1 MDQRDQRQCE
11 RAVRER
17 TAVREPRSNAS
28 AAAVVV
34 LVILSLVVAVP
45 LRAAA
50 QEPAA
55 TTTTTEAPPAT
66 EPPAQQQPPPPPPEQ
81 TTTTQAP
88 QGPPPPPPSGGQ
100 PPEDSGPG
108 EVPQDEV
115 VVPPPE
121 GPQEPDP
128 LAPLLQQLARVSLA
142 EVQKSLRQAAAARS
156 AAAGQMS
163 SLTREVAELEG
174 RLMKLQSEQAQA
186 VARLQQSREQ
196 LRKRA
201 VAGYMGSPAAPINQI
216 LDATD
221 FNDLSRRFEL
231 LRAVVEADRVRIDEY
246 NAAKEAV
253 GHELDGVVAK
263 LDAKRSAMLV
273 AGSVLDGADSA
284 LLAKQIQ
291 MAAVKAG
298 GSAVGAGFVFPVAG
312 PHSYSDTFGAPR
324 MFGTAY
330 AHLHQGTDIFAS
342 SGTPLLAVERGVL
355 IRVGSD
361 TLGGTKLWLVG
372 ASGTRYYYAHLSA
385 FAEGVAEGKVV
396 AAGDVVGFV
405 GNTGN
410 AATTPAHLHFE
421 VHPNGGPAVNPYPLL
436 RIVDDAAKKFAA
448 ARASQGPGGS
458 GPGGAPPG
466 GSGPGGS
473 SPGGSGGPDPGSG
486 GSSPGSGPRT

>member
-1 MDQRDQRQCE
+1 MNERDERGRVPGRRTAPARE
-11 RAVRER
+11 RAGLPARAPALALV
-17 TAVREPRSNAS
+17 ALLILGLVGAS
-28 AAAVVV
+28 
-34 LVILSLVVAVP
+34 P
-45 LRAAA
+45 LRAGA
-50 QEPAA
+50 QEQP
-55 TTTTTEAPPAT
+55 TTTTTEPPTTTAPPT
-66 EPPAQQQPPPPPPEQ
+66 TGPPAEQPAPPPE
-81 TTTTQAP
+81 TTTTQP
-88 QGPPPPPPSGGQ
+88 QQPPPPPPSGGQ
-100 PPEDSGPG
+100 PAEDSGPG

-128 LAPLLQQLARVSLA
+128 LAPLLKQLAGISLA
-142 EVQKSLRQAAAARS
+142 EVQKSLRQAAAARA

-163 SLTREVAELEG
+163 TLGREVAELEA
-174 RLMKLQSEQAQA
+174 RLLKLESEQAQA
-186 VARLQQSREQ
+186 VARLQQSRMQ

-201 VAGYMGSPAAPINQI
+201 VAGYMGSPASPINQI

-253 GHELDGVVAK
+253 GNELDGVVAK

-291 MAAVKAG
+291 LAAVRAG
-298 GSAVGAGFVFPVAG
+298 GNAVGGGFVFPVGG

-330 AHLHQGTDIFAS
+330 AHLHEGTDIFAA

-436 RIVDDAAKKFAA
+436 RIVDDAAKRLAA
-448 ARASQGPGGS
+448 SRPPQGPGGS
-458 GPGGAPPG
+458 GPGGSNTGPG
-466 GSGPGGS
+466 GSNTGSGPG
-473 SPGGSGGPDPGSG
+473 
-486 GSSPGSGPRT
+486 PRT